1 MTPQL
6 SAVAEFF
13 PDTTDIDV
21 SRDFFC
27 AEITRKVM
35 YDDEGKARLHSVWSN
50 GLVLWRTLDRE
61 GGEMRVTYRR
71 AGSFRMAWP
80 MEERRRWLGP
90 ALRTISGLM
99 FRKGKVQ
106 PVRVE

>member
-21 SRDFFC
+21 SHDFFC
-27 AEITRKVM
+27 AEIAREVM

-50 GLVLWRTLDRE
+50 GLVLCRALDRE
-61 GGEMRVTYRR
+61 GGEMRVIGEQGVSGWHGPWKSEGDGYL
-71 AGSFRMAWP
+71 GSCSEKAKC
-80 MEERRRWLGP
+80 
-90 ALRTISGLM
+90 S
-99 FRKGKVQ
+99 Q
-106 PVRVE
+106 